1 MHGCCGKRKHELRK
15 IMLKRYNKNKPIGTW
30 YRKDKE
36 KLKNCYMK
44 YLQREYDATVVK
56 PSERDF

>member
-15 IMLKRYNKNKPIGTW
+15 TMLKRYNKNKPIGTW

-36 KLKNCYMK
+36 KLKNLLHEISSK
-44 YLQREYDATVVK
+44 RI
-56 PSERDF
+56 